1 MGCIASKPLSA
12 DDLDGGIFFPE
23 GFNSNSDFS
32 NHVVSLTSTTYGAL
46 NLERDEA
53 GQEAEE
59 WEVIKRECLR
69 PPPLDVSFLNKVVAK
84 EEPMEI
90 IDARELMEDLAD
102 ETPFWTPLKRQEKS
116 HLSTP
121 QASVAKQKR
130 RLTGKENASAAARLQ
145 ESKRWDFDLNRILRP
160 FSPSYNTKRIPA
172 PTPGKK
178 RNLTPPASARD
189 SVGSAPRRSLSP
201 VFDPE
206 FLASLDN
213 TKWIPAPSPGKKRNL
228 TPPASARDSIG
239 SASRRSLSP
248 VFDPEFLASLER
260 EHLQEGERIK
270 KKVTLIPRTQN
281 ARNSA
286 LLLQS
291 FDEMCPPGGKN
302 TVVFYSTTL
311 RGIRKTFEHCNAVR
325 SALESHRVQFME
337 RDISMD
343 SGYREE
349 VRSLMGAKE
358 VSIPMV
364 FVKGRLVG
372 GAEEVLKLEEEGKLG
387 LLLEELP
394 RVTTVCEA
402 CSGVR
407 FVMCRDCS
415 GSCKVLD
422 EEQKKTVKCQVCNE
436 NGLIHCPICC

>member
-1 MGCIASKPLSA
+1 MGCIASKPLST
-12 DDLDGGIFFPE
+12 DDLDGGIFF
-23 GFNSNSDFS
+23 SD
-32 NHVVSLTSTTYGAL
+32 HVVSLTSTTYGAL
-46 NLERDEA
+46 NLERDEPDR
-53 GQEAEE
+53 QAEE
-59 WEVIKRECLR
+59 REVIKRECQR
-69 PPPLDVSFLNKVVAK
+69 PPPLDVSFLNRVVAK

-102 ETPFWTPLKRQEKS
+102 ETPFWTPLKKQEKS

-121 QASVAKQKR
+121 LASAAKQKR
-130 RLTGKENASAAARLQ
+130 RLTGKENASARPQ

-160 FSPSYNTKRIPA
+160 FSPSDNKKQIPAPTQGKKRNLTPARDSVGSASRRSLSPVFDPKFLSSLDNTKRIPT

-189 SVGSAPRRSLSP
+189 SVGSAWRRSLSP
-201 VFDPE
+201 VFDP
-206 FLASLDN
+206 
-213 TKWIPAPSPGKKRNL
+213 
-228 TPPASARDSIG
+228 
-239 SASRRSLSP
+239 
-248 VFDPEFLASLER
+248 VFIDSLER

-270 KKVTLIPRTQN
+270 KKVTLVPRTQN
-281 ARNSA
+281 ARDSA

-387 LLLEELP
+387 LLLNELP

-402 CSGVR
+402 CAGVR
-407 FVMCRDCS
+407 FVMCMDCN

-422 EEQKKTVKCQVCNE
+422 EEQKKTVKCQACNE
-436 NGLIHCPICC
+436 NVNGYWLSVFED